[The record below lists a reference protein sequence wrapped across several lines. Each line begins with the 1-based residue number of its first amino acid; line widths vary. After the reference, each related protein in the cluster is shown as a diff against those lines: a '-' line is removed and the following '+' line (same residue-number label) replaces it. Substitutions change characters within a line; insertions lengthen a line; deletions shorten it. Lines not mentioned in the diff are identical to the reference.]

1 MARCGSRG
9 SCWTVRNARAGSQ
22 YPGECKIDSGAPAS
36 AAGRWCCGYNNR
48 ARGACAAFAH
58 VPRRAGHRSRAR
70 AGRWDATLGRE
81 HAAPA
86 GPRSGTGP
94 GRHRAGIAELGGL
107 VVRGR
112 PTGGRRRREW
122 VPGHRSPES
131 GRTTP
136 KIERDI
142 TVLVRAIVSFILGA
156 PCPIGW
162 QCHGRCHGS
171 TTLATAL

>member
-1 MARCGSRG
+1 MPCARA
-9 SCWTVRNARAGSQ
+9 RNARAGSQ

-48 ARGACAAFAH
+48 AGGACAAFAH
-58 VPRRAGHRSRAR
+58 VPRRAGDTLGRR
-70 AGRWDATLGRE
+70 AGRWDATLGRA

-112 PTGGRRRREW
+112 PTGGRRRRKW
-122 VPGHRSPES
+122 VAGGSPAES
-131 GRTTP
+131 ERTTP

-156 PCPIGW
+156 PCPINARMRGVQAW
-162 QCHGRCHGS
+162 ACPRPP
-171 TTLATAL
+171 LN